1 MPPVPLVLFS
11 CHFPVGHLP
20 WLLRAE
26 GKQPLSLLQ
35 QLVLHNSLQKLY
47 LLSRQ
52 ILRTVAGNTWQP
64 FTTHIPIETLSRRY
78 NTGKNTVLPK
88 RNYCKAI
95 LHHYFQIQ
103 QKSYVRKR
111 ALHLPRY
118 LYLILL
124 KVFSM
129 IQGMLAIWSLV
140 PLPVQKQGSSRKTST
155 SASLTMLKP
164 LTVWITTNCR
174 KFLKSWEYRITL
186 PVP

>member
-1 MPPVPLVLFS
+1 MTAFYHSHPYRP
-11 CHFPVGHLP
+11 
-20 WLLRAE
+20 
-26 GKQPLSLLQ
+26 
-35 QLVLHNSLQKLY
+35 
-47 LLSRQ
+47 
-52 ILRTVAGNTWQP
+52 
-64 FTTHIPIETLSRRY
+64 LSRRY

-88 RNYCKAI
+88 RNYCKTI

-140 PLPVQKQGSSRKTST
+140 PLPLQKQGSSRKTST

-164 LTVWITTNCR
+164 LTAWITTNCG
-174 KFLKSWEYRITL
+174 KFWKRQEYQTTLAASWETCMQVKAIVRSLCRHTNKHTVFMEPQKFSVAAAESDLQEYGKKWG
-186 PVP
+186 

>member
-1 MPPVPLVLFS
+1 MTAFHHSHPYRP
-11 CHFPVGHLP
+11 
-20 WLLRAE
+20 
-26 GKQPLSLLQ
+26 
-35 QLVLHNSLQKLY
+35 
-47 LLSRQ
+47 
-52 ILRTVAGNTWQP
+52 
-64 FTTHIPIETLSRRY
+64 LSRRY

-88 RNYCKAI
+88 RNYCKTI

-140 PLPVQKQGSSRKTST
+140 PLPLQKQGSSRKTST

-164 LTVWITTNCR
+164 LTAWITINCGKYSKR
-174 KFLKSWEYRITL
+174 WECQTTL
-186 PVP
+186 PISWQTCMWVKKQQLEPNTEQMIGLKLGNEYKAVYCHLVYLTSMQSTSYEMLD